1 MRMRPV
7 FTICTLVLF
16 LLPFI
21 SKTLAAEAVFS
32 TWDVFETDKCA
43 SIWLIKRF
51 IAPQAEIRFFPHG
64 TSITKGIPFDT
75 PEAKFRRYATKSTY
89 ETLLEY
95 YDIKDPRLKYIG
107 RLIHDIEVNVWEKKV
122 YNESTKV
129 LEAIRLIIV
138 KNKGDNEAIME
149 KSLEYF
155 DALYQVSLGM

>member
-1 MRMRPV
+1 MRPG
-7 FTICTLVLF
+7 FTICALVLLS
-16 LLPFI
+16 LLSFT
-21 SKTLAAEAVFS
+21 SKTLASEAIFS

-107 RLIHDIEVNVWEKKV
+107 RIIHDIEVNIWEKKV
-122 YNESTKV
+122 YGESMKV
-129 LEAIRLIIV
+129 MEAIRSIIV
-138 KNKGDNEAIME
+138 KNEGNNEAVME

-155 DALYQVSLGM
+155 DAFYQSQERE

>member
-1 MRMRPV
+1 MHSV
-7 FTICTLVLF
+7 FTICTLVLLF

-21 SKTLAAEAVFS
+21 SKTPAAEVVFS

-51 IAPQAEIRFFPHG
+51 IDPKAEIRFSPHG
-64 TSITKGIPFDT
+64 TSITEGISFDI

-89 ETLLEY
+89 ETLLEH
-95 YDIKDPRLKYIG
+95 YDLKDPRLKYIG

-138 KNKGDNEAIME
+138 KNEGNNKAIME

-155 DALYQVSLGM
+155 DVLYQVSLGR

>member
-1 MRMRPV
+1 MRPG
-7 FTICTLVLF
+7 FTICALVLLS
-16 LLPFI
+16 LLSFT

-64 TSITKGIPFDT
+64 TSITEGIPFDT

-107 RLIHDIEVNVWEKKV
+107 RLIHDIEVNIWEKKV
-122 YNESTKV
+122 YGESTKV
-129 LEAIRLIIV
+129 MEAIRSIIV
-138 KNKGDNEAIME
+138 KNEGNNEAVME

-155 DALYQVSLGM
+155 DAFYQSQERE

>member
-64 TSITKGIPFDT
+64 TSITEGIPFDT

-107 RLIHDIEVNVWEKKV
+107 RLIHDIEVNIWEKKV
-122 YNESTKV
+122 YGESTKV
-129 LEAIRLIIV
+129 MEAIRSIIV
-138 KNKGDNEAIME
+138 KNEGNNEAVME

-155 DALYQVSLGM
+155 DAFYQSQERE

>member
-1 MRMRPV
+1 MRSV
-7 FTICTLVLF
+7 FTICTLVLLF

-21 SKTLAAEAVFS
+21 SKIPAAEVVFS

-51 IAPQAEIRFFPHG
+51 IDPKAEIRFFPHG
-64 TSITKGIPFDT
+64 TSITEGISFDT

-89 ETLLEY
+89 ETLLEH
-95 YDIKDPRLKYIG
+95 YDLKDPRLKYIG

-138 KNKGDNEAIME
+138 KNEGNNKAIME

-155 DALYQVSLGM
+155 DVLYQVSLGR